1 MELIVDNQNT
11 LRQLTRED
19 ASDIFNTIDSQRE
32 YLGKWLPFVE
42 HTISVAD
49 PLAFI
54 DSVVEAPEDKFNYTF
69 TIQIDGRFGGII
81 GFKDTDRANRR
92 TEIGY
97 WLSEEY
103 QGLGVMTKSVRRLC
117 EFAFNELNMNK
128 IQIKCAVGNSAS
140 IAIPVRL
147 GFKLEGIERDGELL
161 SGDAFTDIMV
171 FSLLKVEYL

>member
-1 MELIVDNQNT
+1 MELTVDNQNT

-19 ASDIFNTIDSQRE
+19 ALDIFNTIDSQRE

-81 GFKDTDRANRR
+81 GFKDTGFQKNIRA
-92 TEIGY
+92 
-97 WLSEEY
+97 EE
-103 QGLGVMTKSVRRLC
+103 
-117 EFAFNELNMNK
+117 
-128 IQIKCAVGNSAS
+128 
-140 IAIPVRL
+140 
-147 GFKLEGIERDGELL
+147 
-161 SGDAFTDIMV
+161 
-171 FSLLKVEYL
+171 